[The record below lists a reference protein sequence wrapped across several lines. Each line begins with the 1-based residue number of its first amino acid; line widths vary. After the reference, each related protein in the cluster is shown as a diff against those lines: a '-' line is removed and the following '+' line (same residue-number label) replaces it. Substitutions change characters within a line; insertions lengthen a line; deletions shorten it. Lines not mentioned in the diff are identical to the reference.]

1 MIEVADVIVV
11 GSGAGGATV
20 AKILAEAGH
29 EVFIVEEGAR
39 VEEFDSNLWRA
50 MKRTFRALGTQVAT
64 GKSVIPM
71 LQGRV
76 VGGTT
81 VINSAITWRTPEDV
95 KDDWARRFGLGEITK
110 LLDSAFDRIEKD
122 LGVRPTPEECFSGSD
137 KIMRAACEKSGL
149 RPHPIDRNVIDCE
162 GSGLC
167 LHGCQGGRKQS
178 MAITYIPVAERNGAR
193 VYPSHRVDT
202 LIIEN
207 DRAVGVRG
215 RKMGGP
221 AGHVAQESFEM
232 RARKAVV
239 VAASA
244 IQTPQI
250 LQRSG
255 LQGKTIGRHFQAH
268 PGVGMLGFFPEEVNM
283 WDGATQG
290 FEAVPPRSE
299 RYKLETLALPPEML
313 AVRVPGI
320 GKTLMKEIS
329 NLRHA
334 ACWAVLCRARAEGRV
349 RVPKSSVASGI
360 SYSVLDSDLDIF
372 AKGLR
377 MAGEMMFEM
386 GAEYVTPGIHGLP
399 DRLTTPDQLRLITER
414 PLNSKRMTIV
424 ATHLMGTCRI
434 GPKPDRSVVG
444 LDFQSHEV
452 KSLYIADSSLFPTNM
467 GVNPQ
472 HTILGL
478 ATIAGD
484 RIANSI

>member
-1 MIEVADVIVV
+1 MIEIADVIVV

-20 AKILAEAGH
+20 AKLLAEAGH

-39 VEEFDSNLWRA
+39 VTDFDANLWRS

-95 KDDWARRFGLGEITK
+95 KEDWNRRFGLGEITK
-110 LLDSAFDRIEKD
+110 ELDNAFDRIEKD
-122 LGVRPTPEECFSGSD
+122 LGVAPTPEECLSGSD
-137 KIMRAACEKSGL
+137 RIMRTACEKSGL
-149 RPHPIDRNVIDCE
+149 RPHPIDRNVINCE

-178 MAITYIPVAERNGAR
+178 MAITYIPAAEKHGAR
-193 VYPSHRVDT
+193 VFESHRVDSV
-202 LIIEN
+202 IIEN
-207 DRAVGVRG
+207 GRAAGVRG

-221 AGHVAQESFEM
+221 AGHSPREGFEL
-232 RARKAVV
+232 RARKAVIL
-239 VAASA
+239 AASA
-244 IQTPQI
+244 IQTPQV
-250 LQRSG
+250 LLRSG
-255 LQGKTIGRHFQAH
+255 LRSKTIGRHFQAH

-313 AVRVPGI
+313 AVRLPSI
-320 GKTLMKEIS
+320 GRSLMKEMA
-329 NLRHA
+329 NLKHA
-334 ACWAVLCRARAEGRV
+334 ACWAVLVRARAEGRV
-349 RVPKSSVASGI
+349 RPPKLPIASGI
-360 SYSVLDSDLDIF
+360 SYSVLPEDLEIF
-372 AKGLR
+372 AKGMR

-386 GAEYVTPGIHGLP
+386 GAEYVTPGVLGLP
-399 DRLTTPDQLRLITER
+399 ERVTNPDQLRLITER
-414 PLNSKRMTIV
+414 PLDPRRMTIV

-434 GPKPDRSVVG
+434 GSKADRSVVG
-444 LDFQSHEV
+444 LDYQSHEV
-452 KSLYIADSSLFPTNM
+452 ERLFVADSSLFPTNM